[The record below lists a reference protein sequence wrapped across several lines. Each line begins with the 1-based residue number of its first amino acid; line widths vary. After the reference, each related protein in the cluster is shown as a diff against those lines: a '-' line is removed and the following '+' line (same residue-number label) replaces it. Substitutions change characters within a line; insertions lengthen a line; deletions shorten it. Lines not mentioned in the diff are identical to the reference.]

1 MKEKIAKLKGHII
14 VCGYGRVGKE
24 VARVFQEESMPFVV
38 IDLAKEAIA
47 EAASNGCL
55 YIQGNA
61 SSDEALKEAS
71 IMQARGLVAAAG
83 SDADNVFITLTAR
96 GLRPDLFITA
106 RAGAQES
113 EAKLKRAGADRTIFP
128 HALGGRRLAM
138 FALRPLVVDFVDTAM
153 HSHKRELVL
162 EEIAVGPGS
171 PVSGKTCKEGQQ
183 CGGGAVILAVRKKDG
198 TLLTDSFEEMVLEHG
213 DQLVV
218 IGHREQLRALEGST

>member
-1 MKEKIAKLKGHII
+1 MKEKISKLKGHII

-24 VARVFQEESMPFVV
+24 VARVFLEESMPFVV
-38 IDLAKEAIA
+38 IDLGKEAIA

-61 SSDEALKEAS
+61 SSDEVLKEAG
-71 IMQARGLVAAAG
+71 IIQARGLVAAAG

-153 HSHKRELVL
+153 QSHKRELVL
-162 EEIAVGPGS
+162 EEISVGPGS

-198 TLLTDSFEEMVLEHG
+198 TLLTDTFEEMVLEHG